1 MSEPS
6 AKRFKY
12 QYTTEQKCWLVDFT
26 ENNPKLGAEDLGQKL
41 AEHVNAGRARDQL
54 PVEPPKKNTVNDWR
68 RDRVA
73 LRAKLHTS
81 LARGGKRDKKAKYPE
96 LEEALQLWFKQQEQR
111 GLTVQD
117 EHFRGQAIRF
127 AEGLKIPVTGDNAF
141 LFSNGWLDGFKKR
154 KGIKSFVQHG
164 EAGSANA
171 AGIELARRSV
181 RKLVE
186 GLNPGDIFNQD
197 ESGLFW
203 RQPPSRTL
211 ATGKKAG
218 RKKDKQRVTASLL
231 VNATGTEK
239 LPLFLIGKAKRPRS
253 FPKNDEVFEAMTD
266 DEIVR
271 NIVQMVDTQG
281 ADDAD
286 SNEDEADDC
295 QACKLTTAQAMGL
308 AAELH
313 DFVLSHP
320 DQFAAEQADVLQGL
334 QRQLAKMFLGDK
346 RQTYM
351 TSFFDAK
358 L

>member
-1 MSEPS
+1 VSSCCCKGLSRQSEPS

-141 LFSNGWLDGFKKR
+141 SFSNGWLDGFKKR

-186 GLNPGDIFNQD
+186 GLDPGDIFNQD
-197 ESGLFW
+197 ESSLFW
-203 RQPPSRTL
+203 RQPPSQTL
-211 ATGKKAG
+211 STGKKAG
-218 RKKDKQRVTASLL
+218 RKKDEQRVTASLL

-253 FPKNDEVFEAMTD
+253 FPKNFQPKRDLNVRYANNRTSWMTTSEFSCYMLD
-266 DEIVR
+266 W
-271 NIVQMVDTQG
+271 N
-281 ADDAD
+281 
-286 SNEDEADDC
+286 
-295 QACKLTTAQAMGL
+295 
-308 AAELH
+308 AELKRCAL
-313 DFVLSHP
+313 FSPLWVLDQHSVHGHRASQVHAHSLVTVQAWAQVCSH
-320 DQFAAEQADVLQGL
+320 LR
-334 QRQLAKMFLGDK
+334 QR
-346 RQTYM
+346 TY
-351 TSFFDAK
+351 AHCCGA
-358 L
+358 